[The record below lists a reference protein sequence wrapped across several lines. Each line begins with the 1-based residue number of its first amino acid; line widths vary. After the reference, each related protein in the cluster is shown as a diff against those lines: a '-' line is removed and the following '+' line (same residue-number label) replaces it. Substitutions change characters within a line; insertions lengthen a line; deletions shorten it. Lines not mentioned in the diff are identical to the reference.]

1 MFFDVLCFF
10 VFLFFPLSLRFC
22 SPKPTPSLLIN
33 IGKFTPVSRQKLCL
47 MPLVLDSIGPAPV
60 SQCLRV
66 TTLGRLLPMFAAI
79 AFQLELRS
87 LIGWHKATLAFPSEV
102 EPEDLKHITSK
113 SWRPRP
119 VPWAIRTQRRNGS
132 ISLLGVSIG
141 RNSSRPVPQAFDAV
155 LPEVAGG

>member
-1 MFFDVLCFF
+1 
-10 VFLFFPLSLRFC
+10 
-22 SPKPTPSLLIN
+22 
-33 IGKFTPVSRQKLCL
+33 
-47 MPLVLDSIGPAPV
+47 
-60 SQCLRV
+60 
-66 TTLGRLLPMFAAI
+66 MFAAI

-87 LIGWHKATLAFPSEV
+87 LIGWHKATLALPSEV